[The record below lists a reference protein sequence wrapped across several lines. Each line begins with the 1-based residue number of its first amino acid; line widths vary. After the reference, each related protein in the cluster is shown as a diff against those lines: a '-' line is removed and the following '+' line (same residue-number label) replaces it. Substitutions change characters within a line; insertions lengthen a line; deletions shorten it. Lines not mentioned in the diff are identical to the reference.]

1 MSRLP
6 LVSPLDRGLFL
17 KAQPY
22 LEGLSPRVLVVLA
35 SYSRERFFRSGELVQ
50 PPGRAIEDILFLG
63 RGGVAVEG
71 DVTLGTGRRARDRT
85 IEAPGAIGLAHH
97 FAGTPRPP
105 AVRAVRD
112 TLGLALPVDDLDQI
126 LEDHFPLLLQFTE
139 ATCFQTMG
147 ALQALAG
154 DRSDEAGFD
163 RELRQATPASLDL
176 VQLLAR
182 MRKAPLFRNVNLSVL
197 AEMIRG
203 QEPRVLGVGER
214 LWSAGDPVDQLVF
227 VIDGHFE
234 SEGEFGQVGAGS
246 GATLGAW
253 ELMASDS
260 RFEDWR
266 ATSPSRVVSIPK
278 ELFADLLEDHHEFA
292 LDYLGR
298 VSNKLVEAW
307 NRLASKESVQ
317 GEQRAK

>member
-6 LVSPLDRGLFL
+6 LVSPLERGLFL

-22 LEGLSPRVLVVLA
+22 LDGLPPRVLVVLA
-35 SYSRERFFRSGELVQ
+35 SYSRERFYRSGESVQ
-50 PPGRAIEDILFLG
+50 APGQAIEDILFLG
-63 RGGVAVEG
+63 RGEVAVEG
-71 DVTLGTGRRARDRT
+71 DLSQGTGRRHQDRLVD
-85 IEAPGAIGLAHH
+85 APGAIGLAHH

-105 AVRAVRD
+105 EVRAVRD
-112 TLGLALPVDDLDQI
+112 TLGLALPVDELDQI
-126 LEDHFPLLLQFTE
+126 LEDHFSLLLQFTE
-139 ATCFQTMG
+139 TTCIQAIR
-147 ALQALAG
+147 ALQALGA
-154 DRSDEAGFD
+154 DRCDEAGFD
-163 RELRQATPASLDL
+163 RELRQATPTQLDL

-182 MRKAPLFRNVNLSVL
+182 MRKAPLFRNVNLPVL

-203 QEPRVLGVGER
+203 QEPRVLAAGER
-214 LWSAGDPVDQLVF
+214 LWSAGDPVDRLVF
-227 VIDGHFE
+227 VIDGRFE

-253 ELMASDS
+253 ELMTSES

-266 ATSPSRVVSIPK
+266 ATRASRVVSIPK

-307 NRLASKESVQ
+307 NRLAARESAQ
-317 GEQRAK
+317 GEQHA